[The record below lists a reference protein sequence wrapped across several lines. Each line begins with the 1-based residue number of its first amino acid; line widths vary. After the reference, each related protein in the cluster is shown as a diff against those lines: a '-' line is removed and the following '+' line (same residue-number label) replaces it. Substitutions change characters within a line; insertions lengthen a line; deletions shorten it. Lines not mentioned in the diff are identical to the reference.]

1 MNPNDSTDE
10 DARRFDASR
19 AAGFLESEFER
30 GGCTSGVDSE
40 VVDVVGSTSNAGGGG
55 AVSRA
60 NVNQPRGEV
69 SVPSGPVGG
78 SAKNSGESSVAKECD
93 AAPLMTAPLVTA
105 PKQSAE
111 VDSAN
116 NNGDSSSGDESD
128 AETNKSGFGQKEDA
142 SGSGDSTDSDE
153 RHDLDFLEKQKGI
166 SSSFKK
172 LSIN

>member
-40 VVDVVGSTSNAGGGG
+40 VVDVVESTSNAGGGE
-55 AVSRA
+55 AVSQA

-78 SAKNSGESSVAKECD
+78 SVKDSVESSVAKECD
-93 AAPLMTAPLVTA
+93 ASPLVTA
-105 PKQSAE
+105 PLLTTPKQSAE
-111 VDSAN
+111 MDNAN
-116 NNGDSSSGDESD
+116 NDDNWWGES
-128 AETNKSGFGQKEDA
+128 
-142 SGSGDSTDSDE
+142 
-153 RHDLDFLEKQKGI
+153 
-166 SSSFKK
+166 
-172 LSIN
+172 